1 MRKLLK
7 VLKRIVIISI
17 LSLILIKP
25 LSLCLMYIIDNIGNI
40 TGYNVV
46 TYIDLLNEIYY
57 LF

>member
-25 LSLCLMYIIDNIGNI
+25 LSLCSMAIIDNIGNI